1 MSDSQVGLG
10 AARMALLASVAFA
23 CGSGSAAGDPAGGAH
38 LLVLPGLSAGQPLK
52 AETVRFAD
60 PRHRSVQVM
69 RGALRPE
76 AAPPGVEFLG
86 FGSTGA
92 QQVRVVRGP
101 VVSLDLPGL
110 RRVETVSFSEA
121 GRSSV
126 TVVRGGLEPQ
136 LVAGL
141 FRAAGGRT
149 PERRFSVDLFETS
162 GGDLDRI
169 AFAVDGVESNHGQ
182 NPLMWR
188 PTPDGPQ
195 GPMQVSLK
203 AALDVGGGNRFDLR
217 ENRLLGRAYLAQ
229 MFQRYGN
236 WSDALAAYNWG
247 PGNLEAWIAAGRPA
261 ERLPSET
268 ARYVRRVLRDALVAS
283 ANRW

>member
-38 LLVLPGLSAGQPLK
+38 LLVLPGLSAGQSLK

-101 VVSLDLPGL
+101 VVSLDLPRL
-110 RRVETVSFSEA
+110 RRVETVSFSAA

-126 TVVRGGLEPQ
+126 TVVLSGLEPQ

-149 PERRFSVDLFETS
+149 PERRFSADLFQTS
-162 GGDLDRI
+162 RGGLPRI
-169 AFAVDGVESNHGQ
+169 AFAVGGVGSNHRPK
-182 NPLMWR
+182 PLQRR
-188 PTPDGPQ
+188 PTPPAAP
-195 GPMQVSLK
+195 GPMPGRLK
-203 AALDVGGGNRFDLR
+203 AALHV
-217 ENRLLGRAYLAQ
+217 
-229 MFQRYGN
+229 
-236 WSDALAAYNWG
+236 
-247 PGNLEAWIAAGRPA
+247 
-261 ERLPSET
+261 
-268 ARYVRRVLRDALVAS
+268 
-283 ANRW
+283 

>member
-1 MSDSQVGLG
+1 MSDSQAGLAG
-10 AARMALLASVAFA
+10 VRVALLASMVLA
-23 CGSGSAAGDPAGGAH
+23 CGVAPASGDPAGGARS
-38 LLVLPGLSAGQPLK
+38 LVLPGVRPGQPVK
-52 AETVRFAD
+52 SETVRFAD
-60 PRHRSVQVM
+60 PRQRPVQVM
-69 RGALRPE
+69 RGAPRPE
-76 AAPPGVEFLG
+76 DKPPGVEFVG
-86 FGSTGA
+86 FGTSGA

-101 VVSLDLPGL
+101 VARLDMPGL
-110 RRVETVSFSEA
+110 RRVETVNFVEP
-121 GRSSV
+121 GRGAV
-126 TVVRGGLEPQ
+126 TVVRGGIEPQ

-141 FRAAGGRT
+141 FVAAGGRAL
-149 PERRFSVDLFETS
+149 ERRGSTDLFDPS

-188 PTPDGPQ
+188 SSLDGPQ
-195 GPMQVSLK
+195 GPMQVSSK

-229 MFQRYGN
+229 MYRRYGN

-247 PGNLEAWIAAGRPA
+247 PGNLDSWIATGRPA

-283 ANRW
+283 AARW

>member
-1 MSDSQVGLG
+1 MSDSQAGPAAARLVLLAAIALACG
-10 AARMALLASVAFA
+10 AAPAV
-23 CGSGSAAGDPAGGAH
+23 GDPAGGARFF
-38 LLVLPGLSAGQPLK
+38 VLPGFHPGQPVK
-52 AETVRFAD
+52 SETVRFAD
-60 PRHRSVQVM
+60 PRHRPVQVM
-69 RGALRPE
+69 RGAPRPE
-76 AAPPGVEFLG
+76 DKAPEVEFLG
-86 FGSTGA
+86 FGTSGA
-92 QQVRVVRGP
+92 QVRVVRGP
-101 VVSLDLPGL
+101 VARLDMPGM
-110 RRVETVSFSEA
+110 RRFEIVSFGEV

-141 FRAAGGRT
+141 FVAAGGRAL
-149 PERRFSVDLFETS
+149 ERRAATDLFDPS

-169 AFAVDGVESNHGQ
+169 AFAVDGVESSHGQ

-188 PTPDGPQ
+188 STLDGPQ

-203 AALDVGGGNRFDLR
+203 AALDVGGGNRFDVR

-229 MFQRYGN
+229 MFRRYGN

-247 PGNLEAWIAAGRPA
+247 PGNLDTWVAAGRPS

-283 ANRW
+283 AARW